1 MEIKKSILLVTNAF
15 YPELSPRSFRATEL
29 AKEFSR
35 RGHDVTV
42 ITKYRDHDYEKF
54 LNEIPI
60 KLKMWKGSRLPVLP
74 DFKRKPFSIMSKS
87 VSRIMGI
94 LFEYPAIEDMFH
106 VKNALKKETGYDL
119 MISFAVPYPVQWG
132 VAWASKTN
140 KNISSKWIGDC
151 GDSYMLARL
160 DKYRKPFYFKYL
172 ESGFCQRCDY
182 ITIPFKELQQQFY
195 PQYRSKIRVVPQGF
209 NFDEVRTVEGKINN
223 EHPVFI
229 FSGTV
234 IPGKRDLN
242 LFLEYL
248 TSLDREFLF
257 IVYTNQFGYY
267 ESFKKAL
274 GYKLELRS
282 YIDRLQLIYEM
293 SKADFLV
300 NVDTI
305 YDSMSNIE
313 AIPSKLIDYSLA
325 ERPILNIISS
335 KPDESLVLEF
345 LNKDYSR
352 RRVIDKE
359 RFNIKVIADKFLS
372 FNQ

>member
-1 MEIKKSILLVTNAF
+1 MVKVKILLVSNAF

-42 ITKYRDHDYEKF
+42 ITKYRDYNYKEF

-60 KLKMWKGSRLPVLP
+60 QLKMWNGSRLPAIP
-74 DFKRKPFSIMSKS
+74 TFRWKPFSMISRFI
-87 VSRIMGI
+87 SRILGV

-106 VKNALKKETGYDL
+106 VKSALKKEAGYDL

-132 VAWASKTN
+132 VAWASRAN
-140 KNISSKWIGDC
+140 KNISSRWVGDC

-160 DKYRKPFYFKYL
+160 DKFRKPFYFKYL
-172 ESGFCQRCDY
+172 ELSFCKRCDF

-195 PQYRSKIRVVPQGF
+195 PQFRSKIRVIPQGF
-209 NFDEVRTVEGKINN
+209 NFDEIRRFEGNLNN
-223 EHPVFI
+223 DKPVFI

-242 LFLEYL
+242 LFLDFL
-248 TSLDREFLF
+248 NSLERDFLF

-267 ESFKKAL
+267 DNYKKML
-274 GYKLELRS
+274 GDKLELRN
-282 YIDRLQLIYEM
+282 YIDRLTLIYEM

-325 ERPILNIISS
+325 DRPILNTISS
-335 KPDESLVLEF
+335 NLDESLVLEF

-352 RRVIDKE
+352 RRIIDKE
-359 RFNIKVIADKFLS
+359 NFNIKVVAEKFLS
-372 FNQ
+372 FIN